1 MTVVVTLW
9 ILTSYLMLQ
18 VPSVLRWTILSHHH
32 LVESNPWQFEA
43 LSSNYNIEKISSTAT
58 RGIFSIFSVWHRLT
72 TLFDAEDDPRV
83 PAFQVNVF
91 IIINQIF
98 FSGTSQCK
106 SNNILIINDSDIHI
120 NDYWWKLFRLTS
132 TPMIIFILII
142 VFYQYL
148 HFEHSQ
154 TYIHMAAYIFTI
166 LWGIIR
172 PAVCFKYSPKI
183 RRALGPWAT

>member
-18 VPSVLRWTILSHHH
+18 VPSVLRWTILTHHH
-32 LVESNPWQFEA
+32 LVETNPRQFEA
-43 LSSNYNIEKISSTAT
+43 SSSNYNFENISLTAT

-83 PAFQVNVF
+83 PAFQVNFF
-91 IIINQIF
+91 IMIINQIF
-98 FSGTSQCK
+98 LDYDTSQFTL
-106 SNNILIINDSDIHI
+106 N
-120 NDYWWKLFRLTS
+120 
-132 TPMIIFILII
+132 
-142 VFYQYL
+142 
-148 HFEHSQ
+148 FEHSQ

-183 RRALGPWAT
+183 RRALGP